1 MQGVY
6 QRKYGV
12 ETKIDFVLFET
23 DGISFKTDAVCADGD
38 AKIMK
43 DEGDEANTTNGFA
56 DGGQGYSITLTAT
69 EMEAARIV
77 VYIADQSDPKV
88 WLDTAFVIETY
99 GHADAQHALDRDSAT
114 VTTDAASRTASK
126 ATGFSTHDATAVWA
140 VGARTLTS
148 FGTLVADV
156 ATAVWA
162 AAGRTLTT
170 FGFTVTTDAASRD
183 ASKADVSGL
192 STHSAG
198 AAGAAA
204 AAAVV
209 GDAAFKRLLAFGG
222 EYRRAADLVY
232 DDASGEVTS
241 AVIKLYN
248 SKAAFDADEPD
259 ATVNYSATLA
269 AGRVTAH
276 TSEKQE

>member
-12 ETKIDFVLFET
+12 EATIDFGLFEIDGIDFRT
-23 DGISFKTDAVCADGD
+23 DGAHAAGD
-38 AKIMK
+38 TKIMK
-43 DEGDEANTTNGFA
+43 DEGAEANTTNGFA
-56 DGGQGYSITLTAT
+56 DEGQGYSITLTAT

-126 ATGFSTHDATAVWA
+126 ATGFSTH
-140 VGARTLTS
+140 
-148 FGTLVADV
+148 
-156 ATAVWA
+156 
-162 AAGRTLTT
+162 
-170 FGFTVTTDAASRD
+170 
-183 ASKADVSGL
+183 
-192 STHSAG
+192 SAG

-209 GDAAFKRLLAFGG
+209 GDAAFERLLAFGG

-248 SKAAFDADEPD
+248 SKAAFDADEAD

-269 AGRVTAH
+269 AGRVTSH